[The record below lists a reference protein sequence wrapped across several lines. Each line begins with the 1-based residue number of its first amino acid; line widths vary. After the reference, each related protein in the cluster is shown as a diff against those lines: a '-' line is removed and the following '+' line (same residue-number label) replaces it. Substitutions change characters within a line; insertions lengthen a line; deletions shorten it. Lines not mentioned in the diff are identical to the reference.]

1 MADLTAH
8 RAARRRLL
16 IALYEARLA
25 NPLPRMGPYVSLAV
39 LADLVADAEFHM
51 VVLTEAGYVR
61 QRGYAW
67 AITAQGCLYLT
78 DQLNEE

>member
-51 VVLTEAGYVR
+51 VVLT
-61 QRGYAW
+61 
-67 AITAQGCLYLT
+67 
-78 DQLNEE
+78 

>member
-1 MADLTAH
+1 MA
-8 RAARRRLL
+8 
-16 IALYEARLA
+16 
-25 NPLPRMGPYVSLAV
+25 YVSLAV

-51 VVLTEAGYVR
+51 GVLTEAGYVR

>member
-1 MADLTAH
+1 VADLTAH

-25 NPLPRMGPYVSLAV
+25 NPLPRMAYVSLAV

-51 VVLTEAGYVR
+51 GVLTEAGYVR